1 MSFANPWG
9 LLALTALPVILAI
22 HLYHRRF
29 PRWEVAG
36 LHLWTPE
43 AVQPLPGRKRERLPV
58 TPSLILELLCAFLL
72 AMLLAQPRIGDPDAV
87 THLVVVLDNSASMSA
102 RLPGGTSLRDAAVAE
117 LERRVTTAGR
127 GGVVTVILTGE
138 RPSLLAGPAI
148 PWTEAAP
155 LISNWTPAAPR
166 HAFEPA
172 WDLGLQLVEKSGRV
186 VFLTDRIEEEVLT
199 PDTLE
204 VVSVGRKLE
213 NLALEAT
220 RWTFSSAT
228 GKGELFVRAKNVGR
242 KDQKCTVKGTLAAQ
256 APARPTAG
264 GPQGSGANSA
274 APATAGG
281 EAAPGGGTLFEKTI
295 DIAAGASESL
305 VFEVPGGLRQMRV
318 TATGADDGLVIDSV
332 AELVEPKVRTLRVAV
347 TLPPEK
353 GGDLTRRVLRSLP
366 DVDVVDADQAHLVV
380 SDGGTVPDGPV
391 GRWWL
396 GVGGAPPLLVKPAA
410 DPTKPAAG
418 SPSEA
423 KPAAPPAEAGAAAA
437 KAPAVKDFVG
447 PYLLEKGHPLLEGL
461 TLTGVIWGGARTDL
475 AGDALPLI
483 STGNTPLMSRLGTGR
498 RVAYHLNVDMARSN
512 LSETPDWPILLN
524 NLVELRRAELPGLQ
538 RWNYRLG
545 ETVRLRLDEPA
556 AAATKPG
563 ETATPPPAEGDLTL
577 VRGETRRRIARG
589 ITLELTGTDA
599 PGVYQLLDGEREIGR
614 FAMQFADLE
623 ESDLSRL
630 VPGRREAAEGT
641 GANRI
646 QVESPLPW
654 WLLAGLMIAAVLFVA
669 DWKSLRSSLAG

>member
-9 LLALTALPVILAI
+9 LLALTALPAILAI
-22 HLYHRRF
+22 HLYQRRF

-43 AVQPLPGRKRERLPV
+43 AVQPLPGRKRERLPI

-72 AMLLAQPRIGDPDAV
+72 AMLLAQPRFGDPDAV
-87 THLVVVLDNSASMSA
+87 SHLVVVLDNSASMSA
-102 RLPGGTSLRDAAVAE
+102 RLPGGASLRDAAVAE
-117 LERRVTTAGR
+117 IERRAITAGR

-148 PWTEAAP
+148 PWAEAAP
-155 LISNWTPAAPR
+155 LVAGWTPAAPR

-186 VFLTDRIEEEVLT
+186 VFLTDRIEEGLIT
-199 PDTLE
+199 PETLE

-220 RWTFSSAT
+220 RWTFSSST
-228 GKGELFVRAKNVGR
+228 GKGELFVRVKNVGR
-242 KDQKCTVKGTLAAQ
+242 KDQTCTVKGTLASLS
-256 APARPTAG
+256 PAGTTAN
-264 GPQGSGANSA
+264 GPQGSAAN
-274 APATAGG
+274 PATPPSPAG
-281 EAAPGGGTLFEKTI
+281 EAAPSGGTLFEKTV
-295 DIAAGASESL
+295 DVAAGASESL

-318 TATGADDGLVIDSV
+318 TVSGADDGLSVDSV
-332 AELVEPKVRTLRVAV
+332 ADLVEPKVRTLRVAV
-347 TLPPEK
+347 TLPTEK

-366 DVDVVDADQAHLVV
+366 DVDVVDAADAHLVV
-380 SDGGTVPDGPV
+380 ADGGAVPEGPV

-396 GVGGAPPLLVKPAA
+396 GIGGAPPLLVKPTV
-410 DPTKPAAG
+410 DPTKPGATV
-418 SPSEA
+418 S
-423 KPAAPPAEAGAAAA
+423 PAAPPAEAAADAG
-437 KAPAVKDFVG
+437 KGPPVKDFVG

-475 AGDALPLI
+475 AGEALPLV

-498 RVAYHLNVDMARSN
+498 RVAYHLNVDLARSN

-524 NLVELRRAELPGLQ
+524 NLVELRRSELPGLQ

-545 ETVRLRLDEPA
+545 ETVRLRLEDPA
-556 AAATKPG
+556 AGASKPG
-563 ETATPPPAEGDLTL
+563 ETATAPPPEGDLTL
-577 VRGETRRRIARG
+577 VRGEARRRIARG
-589 ITLELTGTDA
+589 IVLELTGTDA

-630 VPGRREAAEGT
+630 VPGRREAAAGT
-641 GANRI
+641 DANRI